1 MNLKKNEIEIIKLL
15 IASTNYISSYDIAT
29 ATGINRRLVRD
40 EMLNVKIILK
50 SLGYELVSKTSKGYI
65 IEGKSSH
72 SLQGLFHIIEDAER
86 QREYVFPTLPQ
97 ERQSYI
103 LKRLVEN
110 NTYMKIDDLADELLI
125 SRSTISS
132 DLKKARQDI
141 KKYGLIMKQ
150 KPNYGI
156 CIVGDEVNKRKP
168 LCDSLFTNLRQ
179 SEMFYDYLN
188 SYITNPDSLENGII
202 KIIKHHHVEM
212 SDIALCD
219 FLLSLSVSI
228 TRILAGHTIAKS
240 PDLKPI
246 LGRNEFECA
255 KDIAHFIEDRNEC
268 QMNEHEINQ
277 IAIELICKRSSK
289 GVTPQNS
296 PEIHH
301 LVNEILSEI
310 YQQTLLQF
318 NDSHFYKTFT
328 LYVEAA
334 IIRLTYKEKIRN
346 PLFDEL
352 KTTYPLA
359 YELAEIT
366 SSIIKKY
373 THQALS
379 MSELAFFAIIFNTV
393 IHNHKT
399 NKKRVLLL
407 CGLGGGAEQLNAKQI
422 IERFE
427 NEIDIV
433 KTSQYYK
440 LPDEDLNQYDF
451 IISTVPI
458 HKDLLIPHI
467 NISQIINQDDL
478 NKIDN
483 YLSYLFN
490 KNRIETLFHPKLYKT
505 NIKARNKTD
514 VVNEFFKML
523 KAQYPHIK
531 ESFKNNLMI
540 KDQNTFIPYKNK
552 IAIIRLNKPL
562 NQNNILAV
570 LILQKPI
577 IWHKKEVQMIIL
589 FSFSDSNN
597 YIYNTL
603 TNILTNLSIKEKGNW
618 NLIED
623 TSYPMFL
630 KMMIRNQF

>member
-1 MNLKKNEIEIIKLL
+1 M
-15 IASTNYISSYDIAT
+15 
-29 ATGINRRLVRD
+29 
-40 EMLNVKIILK
+40 
-50 SLGYELVSKTSKGYI
+50 
-65 IEGKSSH
+65 
-72 SLQGLFHIIEDAER
+72 
-86 QREYVFPTLPQ
+86 
-97 ERQSYI
+97 
-103 LKRLVEN
+103 
-110 NTYMKIDDLADELLI
+110 
-125 SRSTISS
+125 
-132 DLKKARQDI
+132 
-141 KKYGLIMKQ
+141 
-150 KPNYGI
+150 
-156 CIVGDEVNKRKP
+156 
-168 LCDSLFTNLRQ
+168 
-179 SEMFYDYLN
+179 
-188 SYITNPDSLENGII
+188 
-202 KIIKHHHVEM
+202 
-212 SDIALCD
+212 
-219 FLLSLSVSI
+219 
-228 TRILAGHTIAKS
+228 
-240 PDLKPI
+240 
-246 LGRNEFECA
+246 
-255 KDIAHFIEDRNEC
+255 
-268 QMNEHEINQ
+268 
-277 IAIELICKRSSK
+277 
-289 GVTPQNS
+289 
-296 PEIHH
+296 
-301 LVNEILSEI
+301 
-310 YQQTLLQF
+310 
-318 NDSHFYKTFT
+318 
-328 LYVEAA
+328 
-334 IIRLTYKEKIRN
+334 
-346 PLFDEL
+346 
-352 KTTYPLA
+352 
-359 YELAEIT
+359 
-366 SSIIKKY
+366 
-373 THQALS
+373 
-379 MSELAFFAIIFNTV
+379 
-393 IHNHKT
+393 
-399 NKKRVLLL
+399 
-407 CGLGGGAEQLNAKQI
+407 
-422 IERFE
+422 
-427 NEIDIV
+427 

-505 NIKARNKTD
+505 NVKARNKTD

-589 FSFSDSNN
+589 FSCSDSNN